1 VEGGSLYETT
11 GNVVDPHRRVNRKRF
26 ISQLALILANCAV
39 ALLLVEITGRLLI
52 KPYEGWY
59 AALFGVPLPPVS
71 IVFERRNDKEN
82 RAAPSGIV
90 VDGRRIT
97 LGDADGYY
105 RYDAILGYA
114 TLENTVSVNGWWHSN
129 EIGARETGPTPLK
142 PAAGQSRWLL
152 VGESFAHGTGVQT
165 AQTWAEIADRAAA
178 DLDIVNLAVAGY
190 SMAQAYLR
198 YQSVADRLQ
207 HDGVLLAFAPTV
219 DLWRDVNTIRDL
231 GEPWGLRTVMP
242 RFVPEGDGLR
252 LVSSPYADADEFR
265 RENENGLSQ
274 TLEDHLRRYDRFYFP
289 LEHRPVAGLD
299 RLLTYKLV
307 VAAYGRYARGR
318 VRREQ
323 LRSGSEGLE
332 VSRRLFRRLQHE
344 AAQRGKKFAVLVIP
358 TVSDLR
364 LFHRNSYFRET
375 WRETVKYACGALS
388 QCIDLASPLADV
400 PLETIDVS
408 VDGNHYGARMNER
421 IAREVLAALSRPYH
435 D

>member
-1 VEGGSLYETT
+1 M
-11 GNVVDPHRRVNRKRF
+11 NRSRLKAHV
-26 ISQLALILANCAV
+26 ALILANCAL

-52 KPYEGWY
+52 KPYPGWY
-59 AALFGVPLPPVS
+59 GALFGMPLPPVS
-71 IVFERRNDKEN
+71 LVFEPANEEEN
-82 RAAPSGIV
+82 RAAWYKGIV
-90 VDGRRIT
+90 VDGRHIT
-97 LGDADGYY
+97 LGDAAGYH

-129 EIGARETGPTPLK
+129 EIGARETGPTPLQ

-198 YQSVADRLQ
+198 YPSVADRLQ

-219 DLWRDVNTIRDL
+219 DLWRDVNTIREL

-242 RFVPEGDGLR
+242 RFVSEGDGLR
-252 LVSSPYADADEFR
+252 LVSSPYADADKFR
-265 RENENGLSQ
+265 RGNENGLSQ
-274 TLEDHLRRYDRFYFP
+274 TLEDHLRRYHRFYFP

-332 VSRRLFRRLQHE
+332 VSRRLFRRMQHE
-344 AAQRGKKFAVLVIP
+344 AVQRGKKFTVLVLP
-358 TVSDLR
+358 TIRDLR
-364 LFHRNSYFRET
+364 RLHGDSSFRET
-375 WRETVKYACGALS
+375 WRRIASYACGAVS
-388 QCIDLASPLADV
+388 RCIDLGSPLADMPPEV
-400 PLETIDVS
+400 IDVS
-408 VDGNHYGARMNER
+408 VDGNHYGPRMNER
-421 IAREVLAALSRPYH
+421 IAREVLAALGSSSRGETEITRTSPARRPSPQ
-435 D
+435 